1 MRLAGITVAL
11 LLGATANARADVFV
25 PADPP
30 PNRALC
36 AAAAGDVVA
45 TGRFDRS
52 SGRVFE
58 VSEGGGAWRRLL
70 KARVDACPAAAAAA
84 DGTVAI
90 AVGHRLWVRRGGGV
104 AAPLRARP
112 HPTGPPGAPGGW
124 GAGARPPPAPARAP
138 PGRRPG

>member
-1 MRLAGITVAL
+1 MRLAGVTGAL
-11 LLGATANARADVFV
+11 VLGAAANARADVFV

-45 TGRFDRS
+45 TGRFARS

-58 VSEGGGAWRRLL
+58 VSEGGRAWRRLL
-70 KARVDACPAAAAAA
+70 KARVDASRAAAAAA

-90 AVGHRLWVRRGGGV
+90 AVGHRLWVRRGGRF
-104 AAPLRARP
+104 AAPIRLSQ
-112 HPTGPPGAPGGW
+112 H
-124 GAGARPPPAPARAP
+124 
-138 PGRRPG
+138 